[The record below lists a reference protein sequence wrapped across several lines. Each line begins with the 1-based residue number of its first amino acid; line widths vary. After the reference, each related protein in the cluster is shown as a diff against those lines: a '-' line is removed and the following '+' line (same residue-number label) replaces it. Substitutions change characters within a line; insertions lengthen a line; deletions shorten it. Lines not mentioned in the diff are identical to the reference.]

1 MLTQEGCLARRRR
14 LWETLPAGV
23 EWCLIADPRHVQY
36 FCGFWVQ
43 PLSFSGGERGLLL
56 LERDGQASLL
66 ADNFAIRS
74 AVHDPYIDREVV
86 DGWYDHKHSVI
97 NRDHSLLRALEQVAG
112 ELANRN
118 GLVEAEWLPAAAA
131 GVLQLDP
138 HDIGDASAVSPK
150 TNGEA
155 PISLGTVI
163 RELRRRKEPD
173 EVALLKQ
180 CMAAGDA
187 GQAALRE
194 IVKPGISE
202 LDVYCEV
209 QRVVMRAA
217 GRPGLMY
224 GDFRATTP
232 TNIKA
237 GGLPTDHVLERGD
250 LFIMD
255 YSVVLDGYRG
265 DFTNTLAVGAPSDPQ
280 VMLYELC
287 MAGLAAGE
295 QTLRAGAAAR
305 DVHAAVYK
313 PYDDAGYGHAFQH
326 HAGHGIGLAHPEPPI
341 LVPQSDDV
349 LVAGDVVTLEPGA
362 YVEGIGGMRFE
373 HNYLITETGYE
384 RLSSHDLALA

>member
-1 MLTQEGCLARRRR
+1 MNRTSIAR
-14 LWETLPAGV
+14 WST
-23 EWCLIADPRHVQY
+23 
-36 FCGFWVQ
+36 
-43 PLSFSGGERGLLL
+43 GGTTTTT
-56 LERDGQASLL
+56 
-66 ADNFAIRS
+66 RS
-74 AVHDPYIDREVV
+74 SIGTTR
-86 DGWYDHKHSVI
+86 
-97 NRDHSLLRALEQVAG
+97 LLRALEQVAG

-118 GLVEAEWLPAAAA
+118 GVVEAAWLPAAAA

-138 HDIGDASAVSPK
+138 HDIGDASAVSPN

-173 EVALLKQ
+173 EIALLKQ

-224 GDFRATTP
+224 GDFRATTS

-265 DFTNTLAVGAPSDPQ
+265 DFTNTLAVGAPERS
-280 VMLYELC
+280 
-287 MAGLAAGE
+287 
-295 QTLRAGAAAR
+295 
-305 DVHAAVYK
+305 
-313 PYDDAGYGHAFQH
+313 
-326 HAGHGIGLAHPEPPI
+326 
-341 LVPQSDDV
+341 
-349 LVAGDVVTLEPGA
+349 AGDAVRVVHGGA
-362 YVEGIGGMRFE
+362 GGRRAD
-373 HNYLITETGYE
+373 TAG
-384 RLSSHDLALA
+384 RGGGPRRARGGVQAVRRRRVRARV